1 MVLTRK
7 MKEQSKEQD
16 MAAAAILVGMQE
28 DNEIINIENHIEDD
42 TDDTD
47 GVDVLKKISEFT
59 SNYNTLKLLVDV
71 HTTEMDRLEK
81 LISDLLAIN

>member
-28 DNEIINIENHIEDD
+28 DNEILNIENHVVNDVDD
-42 TDDTD
+42 TDD
-47 GVDVLKKISEFT
+47 VDVLMKISEFT

>member
-16 MAAAAILVGMQE
+16 MAAAAMLVGMQE
-28 DNEIINIENHIEDD
+28 DNEILNIENHVVNDVDD
-42 TDDTD
+42 TDD
-47 GVDVLKKISEFT
+47 VDVLMKISEFT

>member
-28 DNEIINIENHIEDD
+28 DNEIINIENHIE
-42 TDDTD
+42 DDTD

>member
-28 DNEIINIENHIEDD
+28 DNEIINIENHIE
-42 TDDTD
+42 DDTD

-81 LISDLLAIN
+81 LISDLLEIN